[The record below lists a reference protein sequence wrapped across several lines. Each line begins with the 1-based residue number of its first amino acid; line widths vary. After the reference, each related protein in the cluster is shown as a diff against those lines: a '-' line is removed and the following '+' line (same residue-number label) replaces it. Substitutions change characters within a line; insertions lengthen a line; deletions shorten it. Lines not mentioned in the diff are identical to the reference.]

1 MTSVATALTTADASP
16 ALTPRPR
23 HHSLSW
29 RVNRAIEH
37 AGVQRPLLARTGPAW
52 AFGIMGVVAELLL
65 APVVL
70 AITLGVGLLT
80 FLLLDTPGTRI
91 RMQQRPRFVSVRLL
105 YLNTLIVAGFWLA
118 VMFVFSA
125 ADPVV
130 SSVMERR
137 MPALLGVTGATDVTS
152 LISVRGA
159 ARVLAVSP
167 PAAATSTWFNV
178 FVHGLISTLSLNF
191 LLYGMVVAL
200 RRRRSRHV
208 KRSRTRRPMRYDPR
222 LGMFVDEEPSSAG

>member
-1 MTSVATALTTADASP
+1 M
-16 ALTPRPR
+16 TPRQR

-37 AGVQRPLLARTGPAW
+37 AGVERPLLTRTGPAW
-52 AFGIMGVVAELLL
+52 AFGIMGVIAELLL

-70 AITLGVGLLT
+70 ATTFGVGMLT
-80 FLLLDTPGTRI
+80 FLLLDAPGTRV
-91 RMQQRPRFVSVRLL
+91 RVHQRPRFVSVRLL

-125 ADPVV
+125 ADPAV
-130 SSVMERR
+130 SNVMEQR
-137 MPALLGVTGATDVTS
+137 MPALLGVTGATDVTG
-152 LISVRGA
+152 LISVSGA
-159 ARVLAVSP
+159 TRVHAAS
-167 PAAATSTWFNV
+167 PAAVATSTWFDV

-191 LLYGMVVAL
+191 LLYGMIVAH
-200 RRRRSRHV
+200 RRRRSHHTR
-208 KRSRTRRPMRYDPR
+208 RSRTRRPMRYDSR